1 MRNYRSFLAFALA
14 CTIAHPIAGQ
24 GIPPASLDSVVALGL
39 DSLTGTAVAYFRPA
53 DRGRAQELHRLLEE
67 YLLLYRERAGVTRTF
82 RVAVLRPE
90 DWARMTSIP
99 YGLPNNS
106 GLSGDLLLAATTPP
120 ESIGARSLPP
130 GRLMDHLVIGH
141 EGGHLLTWALM
152 PDELRIQAEL
162 HDEHP
167 PEILQR
173 FDVLQRVP
181 GWYWELAANYFAT
194 AFIETRYPD
203 EASDWRAFFEKATS
217 GDPPR
222 FTNLAEWYGAVM
234 QAMAN
239 DSTPYV
245 LTREGG
251 LNQSWF
257 QGVTSLAAAH
267 VYEQAGFAFVDH
279 VRRTVSGE
287 KALTSAQLVDE
298 IEAVAPGFKERLDRL
313 GATYVHAP
321 PPSP

>member
-1 MRNYRSFLAFALA
+1 MLHHRWIIATILASTTAL
-14 CTIAHPIAGQ
+14 PSAGQ
-24 GIPPASLDSVVALGL
+24 GVASVSLDSVVALGL
-39 DSLTGTAVAYFRPA
+39 DSITGTAVAYFRPA
-53 DRGRAQELHRLLEE
+53 DRDRAVGLHELLEE
-67 YLLLYRERAGVTRTF
+67 FLAVYRERANVARTF

-90 DWARMTSIP
+90 DWRRVTPLP

-106 GLSGDLLLAATTPP
+106 GIADDLLLAATTPP
-120 ESIGARSLPP
+120 DSIGARSLPR

-152 PDELRIQAEL
+152 PDELRAYAESE
-162 HDEHP
+162 DDP
-167 PEILQR
+167 PP
-173 FDVLQRVP
+173 DVARQFATLRRVP
-181 GWYWELAANYFAT
+181 GWYWEFAANYFAT
-194 AFIETRYPD
+194 AFLETLYPD
-203 EASDWRAFFEKATS
+203 DASAWRAFFTSATN

-257 QGVTSLAAAH
+257 QGVTSLAADH
-267 VYEQAGFAFVDH
+267 VYDQVGFAFVDH
-279 VRRTVSGE
+279 VRRTVRGE
-287 KALTSAQLVDE
+287 AAPTSAQLVDE
-298 IEAVAPGFKERLDRL
+298 IEAVAPGFKARLDRL
-313 GATYVHAP
+313 GASYVDAP
-321 PPSP
+321 PP